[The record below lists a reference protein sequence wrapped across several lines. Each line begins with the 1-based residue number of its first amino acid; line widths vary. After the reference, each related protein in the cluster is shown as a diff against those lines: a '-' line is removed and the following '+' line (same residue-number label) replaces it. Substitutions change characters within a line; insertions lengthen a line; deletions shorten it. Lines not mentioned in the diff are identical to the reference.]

1 MIDMFDSTDIQ
12 TAYVTAEQM
21 VARMQKGFNG
31 TQAVCLIFFDKCIS
45 VPWAVMSSMN
55 LRITL
60 MSQHNFWGCLL
71 KTRFPE
77 RYPRLFSSPVQ
88 DPAVPGGL
96 NAWSYVQ
103 SRGKAMYTTV
113 CLSTYAIC
121 NISLIV
127 LDMVNLGNKLCTQVY
142 LSKDGDEC
150 NTSFFPNGNCNN
162 WAAEYYN
169 EETMWQQVYCN
180 N

>member
-1 MIDMFDSTDIQ
+1 
-12 TAYVTAEQM
+12 
-21 VARMQKGFNG
+21 
-31 TQAVCLIFFDKCIS
+31 
-45 VPWAVMSSMN
+45 
-55 LRITL
+55 
-60 MSQHNFWGCLL
+60 
-71 KTRFPE
+71 
-77 RYPRLFSSPVQ
+77 
-88 DPAVPGGL
+88 
-96 NAWSYVQ
+96 
-103 SRGKAMYTTV
+103 MYTTV

-169 EETMWQQVYCN
+169 EESMWQQVCCSK
-180 N
+180 